1 VRTFYL
7 VRHFNTLFLP
17 PPCFNKYLDKPERI
31 IVGGQVPEQ
40 VPDYF
45 GVGGGFEAGIP
56 RVRFH

>member
-1 VRTFYL
+1 
-7 VRHFNTLFLP
+7 
-17 PPCFNKYLDKPERI
+17 LDKPERI